1 MVLDK
6 NKGTSDT
13 EFHWEHI
20 KTNFL
25 LKCSLEPKL
34 TQQVNNMNCLIS
46 NTEFWKSHVQHF
58 YLAKD

>member
-1 MVLDK
+1 MVLDMIKWKRSKYVKANSNK

-34 TQQVNNMNCLIS
+34 TQ
-46 NTEFWKSHVQHF
+46 
-58 YLAKD
+58 

>member
-1 MVLDK
+1 MRNGSRYDKMKKIEVHLTYVKANSNK

-34 TQQVNNMNCLIS
+34 TQ
-46 NTEFWKSHVQHF
+46 
-58 YLAKD
+58 